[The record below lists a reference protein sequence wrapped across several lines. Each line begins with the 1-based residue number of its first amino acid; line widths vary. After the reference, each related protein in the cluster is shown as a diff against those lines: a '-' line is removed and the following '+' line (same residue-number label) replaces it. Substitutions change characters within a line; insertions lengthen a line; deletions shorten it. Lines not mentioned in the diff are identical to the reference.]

1 MRRFAMLALGVLV
14 ITAGTAFAQDSRGE
28 FSAGYHALHVG
39 GDPDGTTLGK
49 GWYADVAG
57 NLGQYLAVV
66 GEVAGSYKSDDESRV
81 IQGITY
87 TGSAD
92 LSIHTFM
99 GGLRVRYPQ
108 NPMIVPFG
116 QILFGG
122 SHQKLSTELKASGA
136 GGTLTFNDDV
146 GDNSGTMALDGGVDV
161 KFNDSVGAR
170 VSIGYMRFF
179 ADPGTNGFRV
189 NVGVVVPF

>member
-1 MRRFAMLALGVLV
+1 
-14 ITAGTAFAQDSRGE
+14 
-28 FSAGYHALHVG
+28 
-39 GDPDGTTLGK
+39 
-49 GWYADVAG
+49 
-57 NLGQYLAVV
+57 
-66 GEVAGSYKSDDESRV
+66 
-81 IQGITY
+81 
-87 TGSAD
+87 
-92 LSIHTFM
+92 
-99 GGLRVRYPQ
+99 
-108 NPMIVPFG
+108 MIVPFG

-122 SHQKLSTELKASGA
+122 SQQKLSTVLKASGA